1 MDAVIFIVF
10 SVATIIIEHSFSATN
25 QEKKMFL
32 FSFLWSAFCYVCGW
46 VGLFSIVTYL
56 IAQAIQQLS
65 MKLGQ
70 NLKKKYRA
78 EWGVVTGAS
87 SGIGKA
93 IAEKL
98 AIQGINVVLVA
109 LPDNV
114 LKSTHEELQKKFPKV
129 QFRAVGVNLGAK
141 NYEYMDEIIE
151 KTRDIDVNLLF
162 NNAGYICTGLF
173 ADTDIERLRQNMEC
187 NAGCAVP
194 ITHHFLRSMIKRKVK
209 GLITFTSS
217 ASCYLPGPTA
227 TMYSPTKAFL
237 TNFGASIAAENRDL
251 GIHVVV
257 MHPSPVNTNFY
268 KNEGPSLDS
277 LKQAQKAAA
286 SPVNI
291 AAQIIAGAGRITI
304 WDQGLVC
311 ASFRIAGKLLDFQL
325 LNELV
330 VRFAFFN
337 NDHKELAKKS
347 SLRNH

>member
-1 MDAVIFIVF
+1 
-10 SVATIIIEHSFSATN
+10 
-25 QEKKMFL
+25 MFL
-32 FSFLWSAFCYVCGW
+32 WDLVWGLFCYICSW
-46 VGLFSIVTYL
+46 VGFLSVVTYL
-56 IAQAIQQLS
+56 IAVATQQLS
-65 MKLGQ
+65 MKIPQ

-78 EWGVVTGAS
+78 EWAVVTGAS

-98 AIQGINVVLVA
+98 AEQGINVVLVA
-109 LPDNV
+109 LPDDL
-114 LKSTHEELQKKFPKV
+114 LKNTCEELQKKYVNV
-129 QFRAVGVNLGAK
+129 QFRSVGVNLGAK
-141 NYEYMDEIIE
+141 NQEYMTEIVE
-151 KTRDIDVNLLF
+151 KTKDIDVNLLF

-173 ADTDIERLRQNMEC
+173 ADTEFERLRTNMEC

-194 ITHHFLRSMIKRKVK
+194 ITHHFLRLMIQRKTK

-237 TNFGASIAAENRDL
+237 TNFGATIAAENRDL

-268 KNEGPSLDS
+268 KNEGPQLDS

-286 SPVNI
+286 SPANI
-291 AAQIIAGAGRITI
+291 ASQIFAAAGRITI

-311 ASFRIAGKLLDFQL
+311 ATFRVAGKLLDFQL
-325 LNELV
+325 LNEVV
-330 VRFAFFN
+330 VRFAFFVK
-337 NDHKELAKKS
+337 DHTELAKKS
-347 SLRNH
+347 ELRKA